1 MSDTSGNSGLVVNG
15 VALAPDEI
23 NAVEQQYGVRLV
35 NGRYWYDR
43 ACGAWG
49 IEGGPTCGFVMPGLQ
64 LGGPLHPRASSGNT
78 QVFVNGRELHAL
90 DVLGLQQFVPVQP
103 GRYWVDALWNCGYE
117 NGPPLFNLAQLMR
130 LHSGRTSGAW
140 SHTTKGFTDNTTVG
154 GDGDGFMYVAGKDH
168 HGNSYTY
175 FP

>member
-1 MSDTSGNSGLVVNG
+1 MSEISGNGGLVVNG
-15 VALAPDEI
+15 IPLTADEI

-43 ACGAWG
+43 ECGAWG
-49 IEGGPTCGFVMPGLQ
+49 IENGPTCGFVMPGLR
-64 LGGPLHPRASSGNT
+64 LGGALHPRASSGNT
-78 QVFVNGRELHAL
+78 HVFVNGRELHAL

-117 NGPPLFNLAQLMR
+117 GGPPLFNLAQLMR
-130 LHSGRTSGAW
+130 LRSGGNSRAW

-154 GDGDGFMYVAGKDH
+154 GDGADFMYVAGKDH